1 MKIVQN
7 CKCWFLKYLNLF
19 HFQIVREGRI
29 IPDIMTS
36 GTELSEAQI
45 EEYRDAFKLFDAD
58 GDGTISVQ
66 VTQLKLNSKEFPI
79 RYCQFDCKSG

>member
-1 MKIVQN
+1 MSNMKIGPN
-7 CKCWFLKYLNLF
+7 CKCWFLKYLNLLTF
-19 HFQIVREGRI
+19 RSSVRARI

-66 VTQLKLNSKEFPI
+66 VSQLIAKIFNPRLSI
-79 RYCQFDCKSG
+79 

>member
-1 MKIVQN
+1 MKNVQN
-7 CKCWFLKYLNLF
+7 CKMLVFEIFESY
-19 HFQIVREGRI
+19 FQIIREGRTV

-58 GDGTISVQ
+58 GDGTISVEVSQ
-66 VTQLKLNSKEFPI
+66 SVHNKGFSI
-79 RYCQFDCKSG
+79 RDCQFDWKSV

>member
-1 MKIVQN
+1 MLVFEI
-7 CKCWFLKYLNLF
+7 FESY
-19 HFQIVREGRI
+19 FQIVREGRI

>member
-1 MKIVQN
+1 MLVFEI
-7 CKCWFLKYLNLF
+7 FESY
-19 HFQIVREGRI
+19 FQIIREGRI

-66 VTQLKLNSKEFPI
+66 VS
-79 RYCQFDCKSG
+79 